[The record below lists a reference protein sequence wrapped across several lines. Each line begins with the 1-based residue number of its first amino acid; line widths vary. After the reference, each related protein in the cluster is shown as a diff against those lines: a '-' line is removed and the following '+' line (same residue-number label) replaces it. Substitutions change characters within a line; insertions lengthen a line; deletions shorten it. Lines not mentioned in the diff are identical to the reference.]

1 MPGNFLQ
8 TMKKLHEKCAYNFF
22 TFGASYLKLLGHAEG
37 KDAVL
42 EGNENTKKAMKM
54 FAAVFGRQS
63 PCMRTFTKNGWPC
76 EQHTT
81 SRKTPRLLNFS

>member
-1 MPGNFLQ
+1 MIRILNKPFDDLVNLA
-8 TMKKLHEKCAYNFF
+8 LV
-22 TFGASYLKLLGHAEG
+22 FGRLKLLGHAEG